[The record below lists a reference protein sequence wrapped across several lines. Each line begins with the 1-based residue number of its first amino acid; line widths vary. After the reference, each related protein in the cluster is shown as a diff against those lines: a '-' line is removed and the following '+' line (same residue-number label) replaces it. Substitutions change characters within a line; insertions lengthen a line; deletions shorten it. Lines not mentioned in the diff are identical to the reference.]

1 MFILSILED
10 TLNDISSI
18 WNRHRIRRY
27 RQGTSRCGRPFL
39 LHHMPR
45 AFDTVDYGSEI
56 NENEVNI
63 CEQELETMQHSP
75 CSKLIEDLCVC
86 IMDENNVAMPQD
98 PKSMRNLYI
107 FLREDITN
115 NLWLH
120 SLCCACK
127 IVYVDMIN
135 KLWFLCCSMDTSGNL
150 SYIGYSC
157 GWWFVTYRKTRL

>member
-63 CEQELETMQHSP
+63 CE
-75 CSKLIEDLCVC
+75 
-86 IMDENNVAMPQD
+86 
-98 PKSMRNLYI
+98 
-107 FLREDITN
+107 
-115 NLWLH
+115 
-120 SLCCACK
+120 
-127 IVYVDMIN
+127 
-135 KLWFLCCSMDTSGNL
+135 
-150 SYIGYSC
+150 
-157 GWWFVTYRKTRL
+157 